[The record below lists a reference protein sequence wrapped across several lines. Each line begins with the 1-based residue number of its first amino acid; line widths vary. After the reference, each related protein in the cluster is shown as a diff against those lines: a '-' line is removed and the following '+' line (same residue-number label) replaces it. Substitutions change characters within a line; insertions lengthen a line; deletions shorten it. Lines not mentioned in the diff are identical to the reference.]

1 MSVRG
6 AAVSTILLAA
16 CSGGEGPGSATKLTI
31 SAGATDAELSLP
43 FSVDVDATG
52 TSRVGAVKLD
62 ASAGDVVV
70 DGIRTSA
77 AVVGRTDFFDEE
89 VYEVLAVSADRWDV
103 LWIYCRQGAV
113 RGAYVES
120 TATPGAVAAEP
131 MIGGTCAEHPDAASV
146 HARFPAFGIAPPA
159 LPSSS
164 RLTLAGSGLSYDGH
178 GPGKI
183 TAFGRTLE
191 LYPFGLVDCTK
202 GCGDR
207 GWYEVHA
214 LMWDAAGS
222 TASFGVL
229 YLDEDADRSIDLA
242 YTISLPRLYRDAD
255 EIYFPHA
262 TWSYSP

>member
-1 MSVRG
+1 
-6 AAVSTILLAA
+6 LLAA
-16 CSGGEGPGSATKLTI
+16 CSGGGGAGFTTTAPI
-31 SAGATDAELSLP
+31 SAGATDGELSLP
-43 FSVDVDATG
+43 FSVDVEATG
-52 TSRVGAVKLD
+52 TSRLGTVKLD

-70 DGIRTSA
+70 DGVRASA
-77 AVVGRTDFFDEE
+77 AVVGRADFFDEE
-89 VYEVLAVSADRWDV
+89 VYQVLAVSPDRWDV
-103 LWIYCRQGAV
+103 LWIYCSQGAV

-120 TATPGAVAAEP
+120 TATPGPVAAEP
-131 MIGGTCAEHPDAASV
+131 MTGGTCAEHPDAATV
-146 HARFPAFGIAPPA
+146 HARFPAFGLSAPAFPA
-159 LPSSS
+159 SS
-164 RLTLAGSGLSYDGH
+164 RLALAGSGLSYDGQ
-178 GPGKI
+178 GSGKI
-183 TAFGRTLE
+183 VVDGRTLE

-214 LMWDAAGS
+214 LMWDAGES

-255 EIYFPHA
+255 EISFPHA